1 MNSWAGGVYPG
12 YGMLSDRAENEG
24 TIVLE
29 AQRGDRAAF
38 GTLTKLYQKRAYA
51 IAYGFVGNREDA
63 LELAQEAFVRAYRAM
78 ARFDT
83 KMPFYPWLYRI
94 VKNTCL
100 NHLKKRRRR
109 GETSLDGLMASG
121 FDAVSPRPGPDRN
134 AALGDLRAAIARALE
149 KINVDHREII
159 TLRHVHELSYR
170 EIAECLNIPQGTV
183 MSRLHAARR
192 SLRKALEASG
202 TLDREA
208 QVGPER

>member
-1 MNSWAGGVYPG
+1 MYSKC
-12 YGMLSDRAENEG
+12 GMENGMENNEG
-24 TIVLE
+24 AIVLQ

-38 GTLTKLYQKRAYA
+38 GELTKLYQRRAYA

-78 ARFDT
+78 SRFDT
-83 KMPFYPWLYRI
+83 RLPFYPWLYRI

-109 GETSLDGLMASG
+109 GETSLDGLMESG
-121 FDAVSPRPGPDRN
+121 FDAVSPGPGPERQ
-134 AALGDLRAAIARALE
+134 AALGDLRVSIAVALE
-149 KINVDHREII
+149 ALNADHREII

-192 SLRKALEASG
+192 SLRTALESSG
-202 TLDREA
+202 VLDREG
-208 QVGPER
+208 VGP